1 VKVALVAD
9 CHVASHK
16 RLGGDRVASLNERC
30 RRTLDVFTR
39 AVERSL
45 ELDCAA
51 FVVLGDLLDSQRPE
65 PQILAAIQTALAPAK
80 AAGMA
85 VYLLVGNHD
94 QVSDQPGDHALG
106 PLAPFATIVD
116 RPTII
121 HVDGRARPSG
131 LLGLVPFRTGAADA
145 WLPETLQGFN
155 ARVGSTKAHR
165 LLGVH
170 LGVRDSATAPWLKT
184 STDAIDVEVLAAAAR
199 DAGFGSVA
207 AGNWHN
213 RRSWTVDGVEVLQV
227 GALVPTGWDN
237 PNVAPY
243 GSDPYGTLAVWEDG
257 VFSNEVLP
265 GPRFVLTDAA
275 GLSEAVRWAEQRGH
289 TLYAQVKAPPESLA
303 AAVAALEASGV
314 AGEVVV
320 DGKAV
325 EAKAR
330 EAAEAA
336 SSSKTVEAALA
347 AYLDRFPLEPGVS
360 KEALDEAVRGYL
372 AR

>member
-330 EAAEAA
+330 EAAEA
-336 SSSKTVEAALA
+336 VEAALA